1 MWLGSGCLDGSAQ
14 VLPAFGGVEAVR
26 PAGCVRARQESE
38 PASCRRRALPAR
50 RTAAV
55 GSKPI
60 VKSPASKTG
69 PRGAAAFGGGEG
81 GQEGGDVT
89 SGLKQQSAGIADKA
103 TTGAQAHTRDP
114 RQTTWAKA
122 SVWTERMLS
131 APRRSRLRQRVTASS
146 CRRRALPARRRQ
158 MVQSD
163 GHAVGDGFDL
173 GCLRP
178 RR

>member
-26 PAGCVRARQESE
+26 PVGCVRARQESE

-89 SGLKQQSAGIADKA
+89 SGSKQQSAGIADKA
-103 TTGAQAHTRDP
+103 TTGAQAHARDP

-131 APRRSRLRQRVTASS
+131 ALGNGVVVPKARASS
-146 CRRRALPARRRQ
+146 ATAASGS
-158 MVQSD
+158 V
-163 GHAVGDGFDL
+163 
-173 GCLRP
+173 
-178 RR
+178 